1 MFMVAM
7 NMRTSA
13 DEVLMARLRMTLDSN
28 VGMDLSFR
36 PVPGFSTSLYYI
48 ILWDHM
54 HALCNLNDTR

>member
-1 MFMVAM
+1 
-7 NMRTSA
+7 MRTSA

-48 ILWDHM
+48 ILWEHM